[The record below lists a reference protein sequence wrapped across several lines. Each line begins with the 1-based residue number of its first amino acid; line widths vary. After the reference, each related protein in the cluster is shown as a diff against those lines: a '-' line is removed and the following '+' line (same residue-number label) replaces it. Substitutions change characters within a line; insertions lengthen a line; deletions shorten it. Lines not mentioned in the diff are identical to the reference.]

1 MIHTLK
7 IRLWKVK
14 QKHFHLMVAFF
25 ICFVYVRLKSLQ
37 GNGKLTV
44 FVSKVNIFHYKF
56 FRYFVNL
63 HRNQVVIH
71 KKREQKNWFIHIEI
85 SEYKM
90 QFWYNKIHRD
100 KSQIQLLIL
109 MVWYKLDAIFL
120 FEFLFSFSIWIKWKF
135 KIFCRFFPHKKV
147 YWHIRCSKIEIL
159 NFYSIKNAVS
169 RCERD

>member
-1 MIHTLK
+1 MKSKTKTFSFDGCVFYLFR
-7 IRLWKVK
+7 IRSVKV
-14 QKHFHLMVAFF
+14 
-25 ICFVYVRLKSLQ
+25 LQ

-120 FEFLFSFSIWIKWKF
+120 FEFLFLFSIWIKWKF
-135 KIFCRFFPHKKV
+135 KTFCRFFPHKKV
-147 YWHIRCSKIEIL
+147 YWHIRCSKIKIL